1 METTPTTPVTVAA
14 TDIYDGAPSSLAH
27 GRYARCLHREAET
40 WVAPVPAADLAA
52 WRELQSGHD
61 WPGAMWVARHAPQ
74 GYVRCAACA
83 ADLAAGR
90 RVLVRVGGSSSG
102 GFFLVVDSLGI
113 EATGEECPAARRA
126 LERVGVAHSPVS
138 VRADCRGSARHIGAQ
153 ERVASRGEI
162 VAALE
167 AAVAEVEESMAA
179 NPAVHAVRAE
189 RGPGGLRA
197 ALAAL
202 RAAEMGVSL

>member
-1 METTPTTPVTVAA
+1 METTPVTVTLAA
-14 TDIYDGAPSSLAH
+14 ADVYDGAPSNLPP
-27 GRYARCLHREAET
+27 GRYPRCLHREAET
-40 WVAPVPAADLAA
+40 WVAHVPATDIAR
-52 WRELQSGHD
+52 WRELQSGYD

-74 GYVRCAACA
+74 DYARCEACA
-83 ADLAAGR
+83 ADLAASR

-102 GFFLVVDSLGI
+102 GFFLAADSLGI

-126 LERVGVAHSPVS
+126 LEGVGVAHSPVS
-138 VRADCRGSARHIGAQ
+138 VRADCRGSARHIGTQ

-167 AAVAEVEESMAA
+167 AAIAEVQESMAA

-189 RGPGGLRA
+189 RGAGGLRA

-202 RAAEMGVSL
+202 RAD